1 MHTKLTLDNIC
12 TNRYN
17 DSEGQKNSYTHSIL
31 QYIAEIYTDMTHIW
45 HHPSYYRRLA
55 DIKREEER
63 KIENLSEKKNK
74 PLTSKSKS
82 DIVIKHK
89 RNTSAI
95 A

>member
-1 MHTKLTLDNIC
+1 
-12 TNRYN
+12 
-17 DSEGQKNSYTHSIL
+17 
-31 QYIAEIYTDMTHIW
+31 MTHIW
-45 HHPSYYRRLA
+45 HHPTYYKRLA

-63 KIENLSEKKNK
+63 KERKNK

>member
-17 DSEGQKNSYTHSIL
+17 DSEGQKNSSIQGTL
-31 QYIAEIYTDMTHIW
+31 NIHTDMTHIW
-45 HHPSYYRRLA
+45 HHPTYYKRLA
-55 DIKREEER
+55 EIKREEER
-63 KIENLSEKKNK
+63 KERKKK
-74 PLTSKSKS
+74 PLTSKSQS

>member
-63 KIENLSEKKNK
+63 KEKKNK